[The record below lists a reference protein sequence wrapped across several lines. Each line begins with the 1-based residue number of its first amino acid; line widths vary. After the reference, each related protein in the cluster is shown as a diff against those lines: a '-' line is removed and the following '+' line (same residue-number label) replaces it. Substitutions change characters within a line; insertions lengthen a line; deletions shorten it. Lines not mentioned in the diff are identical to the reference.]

1 MQTEAGECEER
12 PPGRKASMKWRRRI
26 HLDTS
31 VYPNGTRRSPSLF
44 PSSENPFPAAFRT
57 LLAG

>member
-1 MQTEAGECEER
+1 MKTEAGECEER

-31 VYPNGTRRSPSLF
+31 VYPNGTEGLHLFSL
-44 PSSENPFPAAFRT
+44 PCEGPFPAAFRT